1 LKSMAQVE
9 LSFTS
14 PSPAVPE
21 FTHERSVTSAVE
33 RARART
39 ISATPLLLTVTEVA
53 HRLGCGR
60 TLVYD
65 LIGSGQLETVKLG
78 RLRRVPT
85 EAVDVLVRQL
95 RAVSGSGLGDPS
107 RGDSNFDSYG
117 SECGRSITDPVR
129 AATDAPEYEKD
140 VCGPQRTRQSR
151 PLNPKVQG
159 SNP

>member
-1 LKSMAQVE
+1 VIAERSTLKSMAQVE

-14 PSPAVPE
+14 PSP
-21 FTHERSVTSAVE
+21 TRSELAQEGPRSSAPD

-39 ISATPLLLTVTEVA
+39 ASVTPLLLTVAEVA

-95 RAVSGSGLGDPS
+95 RAVSRNGLDNHAEP
-107 RGDSNFDSYG
+107 
-117 SECGRSITDPVR
+117 T
-129 AATDAPEYEKD
+129 
-140 VCGPQRTRQSR
+140 
-151 PLNPKVQG
+151 
-159 SNP
+159 